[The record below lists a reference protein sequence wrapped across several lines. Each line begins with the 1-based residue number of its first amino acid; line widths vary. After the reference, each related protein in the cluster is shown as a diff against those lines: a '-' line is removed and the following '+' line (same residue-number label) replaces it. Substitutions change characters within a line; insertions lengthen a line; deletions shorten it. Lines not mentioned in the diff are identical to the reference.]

1 MDFIQL
7 SHGSGGEETNQ
18 LIEELF
24 FKYLGNEFLL
34 QKNDASNLG
43 KITGEINM
51 TTDRFV
57 VDPIFFNGGVIGKL
71 SICVTVNDV
80 SVVGAIPLYL
90 SLSFII

>member
-34 QKNDASNLG
+34 QKNDARNLG
-43 KITGEINM
+43 QLPAAITM
-51 TTDRFV
+51 TTDSFV
-57 VDPIFFNGGVIGKL
+57 VDPIFFNQ
-71 SICVTVNDV
+71 S
-80 SVVGAIPLYL
+80 
-90 SLSFII
+90 